1 MTLTNLSGRQKAGI
15 LTGVLISMFLAAL
28 DQTIV
33 GTALPKIVADLNG
46 STLLA
51 WVVSAY
57 LLASAVSV
65 PIMSKLSDIYGRRTL
80 YFVNIFLFLLGSA
93 LCGLS
98 QNMGQLIAF
107 RVLQGLGGGFLL
119 ASAFTIIGDIFPPRE
134 RGKWAGL
141 VGASFGLASVVGPTL
156 GGFLTDKISW
166 RAVFYV
172 NIPVGVIAIIA
183 LILTLPNIK
192 RDDHGQIDWL
202 GAGTLVVVTIPLLL
216 ALLQAHSGNGVATA
230 GSFAWGSLTQLS
242 LFALSAIGIAAF
254 IFAERRAH
262 DPIVPL
268 WLFKNRNFL
277 LSNLITF
284 LTAGALFGGVV
295 YIPIFIQSVIGS
307 SATGSGLVLLPFTAG
322 TLVASISTGQI
333 VSRTGKYKLVGIA
346 GLVLITIAMVLLAS
360 INGQTGNGTIIR
372 DMVILGLGLGV
383 TFPLF
388 TSIVQNEF
396 EARQIG
402 VVTGALTFFRTV
414 GGAVGTAVLGTIYN
428 STLSHQLSMIPHQ
441 NLPAKVVS
449 TFSNPNVLQ
458 SASNVNKIKSSL
470 PIVFQNAA
478 AEFIRGAHNAI
489 AYSIA
494 HVFIFGIVVGIIGFV
509 LMNFIQENPLR
520 ETHESIPLADKAAL
534 HVS

>member
-1 MTLTNLSGRQKAGI
+1 MSLMQLSGRQKAGI

-33 GTALPKIVADLNG
+33 GTALPKIVAELNG
-46 STLLA
+46 SSLLA

-65 PIMSKLSDIYGRRTL
+65 PIMSKLSDIFGRRTL
-80 YFVNIFLFLLGSA
+80 YFVNIGLFLLGSA
-93 LCGLS
+93 LCGLA
-98 QNMGQLIAF
+98 QNMEQLIAF

-156 GGFLTDKISW
+156 GGFLTDNISW

-172 NIPVGVIAIIA
+172 NIPVGIIAIIA

-202 GAGTLVVVTIPLLL
+202 GAGTLVVVTIPLLVG
-216 ALLQAHSGNGVATA
+216 LLQAHAGTAAASA
-230 GSFAWGSLTQLS
+230 GSFAWGSLTQLG
-242 LFALSAIGIAAF
+242 LFALSALGIAAF
-254 IFAERRAH
+254 IFAEKRAH

-268 WLFKNRNFL
+268 WLFKNRNFT

-284 LTAGALFGGVV
+284 LTAAALFGGVV
-295 YIPIFIQSVIGS
+295 YIPIFIQSVIGT

-333 VSRTGKYKLVGIA
+333 VSRTGKYKAVGLV
-346 GLVLITIAMVLLAS
+346 GLVLITVAMILLS
-360 INGQTGNGTIIR
+360 RITGTTGNGTIIV
-372 DMVILGLGLGV
+372 DMIILGLGLGV

-388 TSIVQNEF
+388 ASIVQNEF

-414 GGAVGTAVLGTIYN
+414 GGAVGTAVLGSIYN
-428 STLSHQLSMIPHQ
+428 STLASRLSEIPHQ
-441 NLPAKVVS
+441 NLPGGVVS
-449 TFSNPNVLQ
+449 SLSNPNVLQ
-458 SASNVNKIKSSL
+458 SVTTVHKIKTSL
-470 PIVFQNAA
+470 PPMFQDAA
-478 AEFIRGAHNAI
+478 ATFIREAHDAI
-489 AYSIA
+489 AYAIG
-494 HVFIFGIVVGIIGFV
+494 HVFIFGIVVGVIGFV
-509 LMNFIQENPLR
+509 LMALIVEHPLR
-520 ETHESIPLADKAAL
+520 DGHEPIKLAE
-534 HVS
+534 